1 MTSLIQNIIQEKRR
15 RIFEGKD
22 LCAVSRD
29 LIDVLMSNGS
39 DELSLTD
46 ELISDNMIDFMIPAE
61 DSVPVLITLAIK
73 YLSECPLALQQL
85 EEENMEL
92 KRQKSDVG
100 ETLEWTDYMSLTF
113 TQHVINQNIL
123 HMLDI
128 PRFTLPYVSDMCV

>member
-1 MTSLIQNIIQEKRR
+1 MEYVHWFLTCRYFFEDFTVLKKMSRTRKMYSSLY
-15 RIFEGKD
+15 
-22 LCAVSRD
+22 
-29 LIDVLMSNGS
+29 LM
-39 DELSLTD
+39 
-46 ELISDNMIDFMIPAE
+46 
-61 DSVPVLITLAIK
+61 
-73 YLSECPLALQQL
+73 Q
-85 EEENMEL
+85 EENMEL

>member
-1 MTSLIQNIIQEKRR
+1 
-15 RIFEGKD
+15 
-22 LCAVSRD
+22 
-29 LIDVLMSNGS
+29 
-39 DELSLTD
+39 
-46 ELISDNMIDFMIPAE
+46 
-61 DSVPVLITLAIK
+61 
-73 YLSECPLALQQL
+73 
-85 EEENMEL
+85 MEL